1 MYGLKFVHSDQIFY
15 TLQFTVCFTVLY
27 FKHKSELQLV
37 TRNDRINVTQVLL
50 LYNHCAFTIT
60 VPLQSLCLHCLLL
73 IHCLKAEICGTTGLE
88 TWTVP
93 EMNLNNDSEPLE
105 VYSQNKLHVAEFMRT
120 GNQLYNWELLKLT
133 FV

>member
-60 VPLQSLCLHCLLL
+60 VLALFTFNPLFKSRNMWHHRVGDMNCTWNELEQWFWTIRSLLSKQIACSW
-73 IHCLKAEICGTTGLE
+73 IHENWKPI
-88 TWTVP
+88 V
-93 EMNLNNDSEPLE
+93 
-105 VYSQNKLHVAEFMRT
+105 
-120 GNQLYNWELLKLT
+120 QLGAPQINFCVK
-133 FV
+133 